1 VNIIYAES
9 KIKKNEGGGWM
20 DGWMSKEEEEE
31 EEEEKSFVLIDFL
44 FES

>member
-31 EEEEKSFVLIDFL
+31 EKSFVLIDFW

>member
-31 EEEEKSFVLIDFL
+31 EEKSFVLIDFW
-44 FES
+44 F

>member
-31 EEEEKSFVLIDFL
+31 EEKSFVLIDFW